1 MSAKRSM
8 DISGVL
14 AGLDLLN
21 EHAGSVAR
29 TMAFESAAAVRDSAK
44 GFIRSKTGNL
54 KSSMYAA
61 YVPEDSTEERHVYA
75 VSWNRKKAPHG
86 HLIEYGHWRKN
97 VVIQTEKGTWITT
110 NEKLETPVK
119 VAAKPFLRPGY
130 DSVKPRLKTIAADAG
145 RERFAALRAGK

>member
-1 MSAKRSM
+1 MSARRSM

-14 AGLDLLN
+14 AGLDLLH

-29 TMAFESAAAVRDSAK
+29 TMAFESAAAVRDSTK

-54 KSSMYAA
+54 KSSIYAA

-86 HLIEYGHWRKN
+86 HLVEYGHWRTN
-97 VVIQTEKGTWITT
+97 VVVQTEKGTWVATK
-110 NEKLETPVK
+110 EKLDNPVK
-119 VAAKPFLRPGY
+119 VPAKPFLRPGY
-130 DSVKPRLKTIAADAG
+130 DSVQGRLKTIAADAG
-145 RERFAALRAGK
+145 RKRFAALRADK